1 MDSQEPQN
9 GSKLLLFAFLIVAL
23 IGVNFFFGFEYS
35 RRGDDFAD
43 NIANI
48 PETQSAYILPI
59 SEPNYLP
66 ILNPDM
72 TPPNIDAKSI
82 LVYDLR
88 SGRSLFEKNSNIRL
102 PIASL
107 TKIMSAVIVLESYNL
122 KDVVT
127 ISGAAVKVDGE
138 RQELYDGEQISVES
152 LLKMMLIE
160 SSNDAAYALA
170 QHSISKNLNFIDEMN
185 KKAALLKMHNS
196 NFNDPAGLNDNAYST
211 AEDLSKL
218 TKFALTHSLIWKT
231 LSQNNLIV
239 ASMDEKIKHMTKNTN
254 LLLGVIPNIIGGKT
268 GYTDSALGC
277 LILVV
282 EIPGENDS
290 IVSVV
295 LGSNDR
301 FGDTEKLV
309 NWIKRAYRWE

>member
-1 MDSQEPQN
+1 MESQEPQN
-9 GSKLLLFAFLIVAL
+9 GSKLLLFAFLIIAL

-35 RRGDDFAD
+35 RKGSTLTASISDKPD
-43 NIANI
+43 
-48 PETQSAYILPI
+48 TQVAYFFPI

-66 ILNPDM
+66 IYNPDI

-82 LVYDLR
+82 LIYDLR
-88 SGRSLFEKNSNIRL
+88 SGRSLYEKNSSARL
-102 PIASL
+102 PVASL
-107 TKIMSAVIVLESYNL
+107 TKIMSAVIVLENYNIS
-122 KDVVT
+122 DIVT
-127 ISGAAVKVDGE
+127 VTGDAVKVDGE
-138 RQELYDGEQISVES
+138 RQELYEGERISVES

-170 QHSISKNLNFIDEMN
+170 QYAKSRDINFIDEMN
-185 KKAALLKMHNS
+185 KKASQLKMHDS
-196 NFNDPAGLNDNAYST
+196 YFNDPAGLNDSAYST
-211 AEDLSKL
+211 ADDLSKL
-218 TKFALTHSLIWKT
+218 TKFALAFPLIWETMTQKD
-231 LSQNNLIV
+231 LIV
-239 ASMDEKIKHMTKNTN
+239 ESIDEKIKHITKNTN

-277 LILVV
+277 LVLVV
-282 EIPGENDS
+282 EISEENDNM
-290 IVSVV
+290 VSVV

>member
-1 MDSQEPQN
+1 MENTEPQN
-9 GSKLLLFAFLIVAL
+9 GSRLLLLGFSILTL

-35 RRGDDFAD
+35 KNTNSTALLTG
-43 NIANI
+43 
-48 PETQSAYILPI
+48 TQSAYVLPL

-66 ILNPDM
+66 IFNSDM
-72 TPPNIDAKSI
+72 PAPNINAKSA

-88 SGRSLFEKNSNIRL
+88 SGRSLYEKSSTLRL

-107 TKIMSAVIVLESYNL
+107 TKIMTAVIVLENYNL
-122 KDVVT
+122 QDTVT
-127 ISGAAVKVDGE
+127 VARSAVRVDDE
-138 RQELYDGEQISVES
+138 KQELYEGERISVEN

-170 QHSISKNLNFIDEMN
+170 QHGATKNMDFLREMN
-185 KKAALLKMHNS
+185 KKAALLKMYDS
-196 NFNDPAGLNDNAYST
+196 NFLDAAGLNDDAYST
-211 AEDLSKL
+211 AEDLSRL
-218 TKFALTHSLIWKT
+218 TKFALTYPLIWQT
-231 LSQNNLIV
+231 LSQKDLV
-239 ASMDEKIKHMTKNTN
+239 VQSLDEKIKHITKNTN

-282 EIPGENDS
+282 EIPGQNDS
-290 IVSVV
+290 MVSVV

-301 FGDTEKLV
+301 FGDSERLV
-309 NWIKRAYRWE
+309 NWVRTAYRWR

>member
-1 MDSQEPQN
+1 MEDTEPQN
-9 GSKLLLFAFLIVAL
+9 GSRLLLLGFLILTL

-35 RRGDDFAD
+35 KNNNSTTSLA
-43 NIANI
+43 
-48 PETQSAYILPI
+48 ETQSAYVLPL

-66 ILNPDM
+66 IFNSDIPA
-72 TPPNIDAKSI
+72 PNINAKSA

-88 SGRSLFEKNSNIRL
+88 SGRSLYENNATLRL

-107 TKIMSAVIVLESYNL
+107 TKIMTAVIVLENYNL
-122 KDVVT
+122 QDTVT
-127 ISGAAVKVDGE
+127 VARSAVKVDDE
-138 RQELYDGEQISVES
+138 KQELYEGERISVEN

-170 QHSISKNLNFIDEMN
+170 QYGAIKNMDFLQEMN
-185 KKAALLKMHNS
+185 KKAALLKMHDS
-196 NFNDPAGLNDNAYST
+196 NFLDPAGLDDNAYST
-211 AEDLSKL
+211 AEDLSRL
-218 TKFALTHSLIWKT
+218 TKFALTYPLIWQT
-231 LSQNNLIV
+231 LSQKDLVVQSI
-239 ASMDEKIKHMTKNTN
+239 DEKIKHITKNTN

-277 LILVV
+277 LILVM

-290 IVSVV
+290 MVSVV

-301 FGDTEKLV
+301 FGDSAKLI
-309 NWIKRAYRWE
+309 NWIKSAYRWQ